1 MLWCTVHAELAVNDD
16 DIEYAAA
23 PTAREHETRRR
34 RSPMSG
40 LVTQDFNLS
49 LYTSPAEF
57 VILIASIL
65 ANYAADEQIL
75 KGCVLKMTSPR

>member
-1 MLWCTVHAELAVNDD
+1 MRPARDAAERTAVLWCTVHAELAVNDD

-49 LYTSPAEF
+49 LY
-57 VILIASIL
+57 VASRVCNIDCQYL
-65 ANYAADEQIL
+65 SKL
-75 KGCVLKMTSPR
+75 CR